1 MEYKLAERGESVVVM
16 AGRLK
21 DVTISLSMKLH
32 HVGDFTSA

>member
-1 MEYKLAERGESVVVM
+1 VM

-32 HVGDFTSA
+32 HVGDFTEGP